1 MLYKSNSGSFDG
13 ISVNTAVQN
22 QSLRAINIS
31 LDGGRCDI
39 MDSVMGKVSPQ
50 ASQSEVISA
59 VTDGIVSHI
68 TDPSGELYIRSQPL
82 QQTART
88 FIESRL
94 KQEIDGKTIAD
105 TIYDAFKL
113 RTQGAD
119 QKTITKFLKPI
130 FK

>member
-1 MLYKSNSGSFDG
+1 
-13 ISVNTAVQN
+13 
-22 QSLRAINIS
+22 
-31 LDGGRCDI
+31 
-39 MDSVMGKVSPQ
+39 MGKVSPQ

-119 QKTITKFLKPI
+119 QKTITKLLIYSKKVRLFSKKDKKKVIKCALLAFFFCYLSEI
-130 FK
+130 D